1 MTESLKE
8 EEEKEILLYSESYP
22 LNSNKERE
30 KVKPISQVHNLLKG
44 KKLDINKIY
53 YKPLGPNDYEEVKNL
68 HKEWFPVAYPEQL
81 FSDSLL
87 YNQGAFLTQGAFYFL
102 EEEKKEV
109 ILGLIISRWEYVNKY
124 FFDMVGNNKNIL
136 NEINN
141 EINYEDEAILFL
153 SKQKYYSCIYIASL
167 GVIDECRNMKIGTN
181 LLKDLMNYVIYFPFC
196 TGIYLNVITDNF
208 SGKKFYEKNGLK
220 CCYTFKNFYTIGDK
234 KYDSDVYVKIF
245 KKNEKDKA
253 KNYQYSMMTWKQK
266 CYKLFILKP
275 YYFLV
280 HLFLLFCL
288 CRCFSRK
295 INID

>member
-8 EEEKEILLYSESYP
+8 EEEKEKLLYSKSYP

-44 KKLDINKIY
+44 KKIDINKIY

-124 FFDMVGNNKNIL
+124 FFDMVGNNNNIL
-136 NEINN
+136 NEIDN
-141 EINYEDEAILFL
+141 EISYEDEAILFL

-266 CYKLFILKP
+266 YYKLFILKP

-280 HLFLLFCL
+280 YLFLLFCL
-288 CRCFSRK
+288 CKCFRRK

>member
-22 LNSNKERE
+22 LNSNNERE

-44 KKLDINKIY
+44 KKIDINKIY

-124 FFDMVGNNKNIL
+124 FFDMVGNNNNIL
-136 NEINN
+136 NEIDN
-141 EINYEDEAILFL
+141 EISYEDEAILFL

-280 HLFLLFCL
+280 YLFLLFCL
-288 CRCFSRK
+288 CKCVRRK

>member
-30 KVKPISQVHNLLKG
+30 KVKPVSQVHKLLKG
-44 KKLDINKIY
+44 KKIDINKIY

-68 HKEWFPVAYPEQL
+68 HKEWFPVDYPEQL

-220 CCYTFKNFYTIGDK
+220 CSNTLKNFYTIGDK
-234 KYDSDVYVKIF
+234 KYDSDVYIKIF
-245 KKNEKDKA
+245 NKSEKNKA
-253 KNYQYSMMTWKQK
+253 KNYQYSMMTLKQK

-275 YYFLV
+275 YYLLII
-280 HLFLLFCL
+280 LFLLFCL
-288 CRCFSRK
+288 FRCFKRK